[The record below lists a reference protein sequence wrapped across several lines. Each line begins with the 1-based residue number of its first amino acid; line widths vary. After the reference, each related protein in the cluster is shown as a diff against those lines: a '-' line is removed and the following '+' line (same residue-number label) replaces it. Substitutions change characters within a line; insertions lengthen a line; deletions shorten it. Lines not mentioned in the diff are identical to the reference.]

1 MNLMSTAV
9 ASWSS
14 EADGMNAGQLKDNI
28 VPYQLL
34 SEKI

>member
-1 MNLMSTAV
+1 MNLMSTVV

-14 EADGMNAGQLKDNI
+14 EADGMNAGQLKHNI

-34 SEKI
+34 SVKV